1 MTIRS
6 VFAVCAALALAAC
19 GDPAVKPPAPGPGGS
34 SPADAAPAAE
44 KPVQKA
50 RDVDAVP
57 KVEFV
62 GDRGTGPE
70 IRNGDVVSIHY
81 IAWAVTPQGEQ
92 RCSGS
97 IPTDWAGTRRAFDPL
112 PADPEARNVAPR
124 PFVTEAGRGHVVD
137 GLDRVLTQLR
147 VGDHAKALVPSDI
160 AYGDRGFPPMV
171 PNGADIRYEIWVL
184 KRVPPIALEV
194 IRRGDGPAAVLGRP
208 LLIHTK
214 VTMPDG
220 TVVDDTKRPTK
231 ESPTGNPTAIMLNGA
246 NPSEAMDRVLPQL
259 RVGDHVR
266 FTAPWETDLGPEPRK
281 YEGVSIPAMTDLTY
295 EIQVVFLPDAAPT
308 VKPAAEDPEAPKD
321 TPK

>member
-1 MTIRS
+1 MTIRA

-19 GDPAVKPPAPGPGGS
+19 GDPAVKPPAPGPGGP

-44 KPVQKA
+44 KPVQKV

-62 GDRGTGPE
+62 GARGTGPE

-147 VGDHAKALVPSDI
+147 AGDHAKALVPSDI

-184 KRVPPIALEV
+184 KRIPPITLEV
-194 IRRGDGPAAVLGRP
+194 IRQGDGPAAVLGRP

-231 ESPTGNPTAIMLNGA
+231 DSPTGNPTAIMLNGA
-246 NPSEAMDRVLPQL
+246 NPSEALDRVLPQL

-266 FTAPWETDLGPEPRK
+266 FTAPWEIDLGPEARK

-295 EIQVVFLPDAAPT
+295 EIQVVFLPDAAPA
-308 VKPAAEDPEAPKD
+308 VKPAAEEPDAPKD